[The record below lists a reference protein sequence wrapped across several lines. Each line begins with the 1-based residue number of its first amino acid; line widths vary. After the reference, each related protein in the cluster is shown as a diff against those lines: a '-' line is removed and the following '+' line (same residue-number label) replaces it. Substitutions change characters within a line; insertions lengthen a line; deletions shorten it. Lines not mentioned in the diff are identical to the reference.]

1 MFVDFAKVSVS
12 SGKGGD
18 GAVAFRREKFVPAG
32 GPAGGDG
39 GRGGTVSFVAD
50 ANLHTLLD
58 FQYKRKFKALDGEKG
73 AIKNMYGKAAPDLTI
88 AVPIGTVIR
97 ESQSG
102 IVLADLVEEGETFLA
117 VKGGRGGRGNT
128 HFATA
133 TRKAPHFAEPGEA
146 GQSLEVILELKLIAD
161 VGLAG
166 LPNAGKS
173 SLLACVSAARPK
185 IADYPFTTLSPN
197 LGVISFGPGDSFVMA
212 DIPGLIAGASE
223 GLGLGHEFLR
233 HIERNRL
240 LLHLV
245 DSGSEDPWA
254 DFRIVETELSAYG
267 IDVETKPRFV
277 VLNKIDLIDEERLAE
292 LIRQFQESTALPLFA
307 ISTATRSGVQELMN
321 ATREKL
327 AAMPV
332 NTRRET
338 VGMIPK
344 DDSPIFTIEIEKGD
358 VYVVQSPRLE
368 SILAVTHLDS
378 TQARI
383 RFLGIL
389 ENAGVIAK
397 LREMGIPEGGTVRVS
412 ETEFT
417 FHD

>member
-1 MFVDFAKVSVS
+1 MFVDYAKVSVS

-18 GAVAFRREKFVPAG
+18 GAVAFRKEKFIPAG

-39 GRGGTVSFVAD
+39 GRGGTVFFKAD
-50 ANLHTLLD
+50 PSLHTLLD

-73 AIKNMYGKAAPDLTI
+73 MIKNMYGKAALDLTI
-88 AVPIGTVIR
+88 SVPIGTVIR
-97 ESQSG
+97 EATSG
-102 IVLADLVEEGETFLA
+102 IVLADLIEEGETFMA

-146 GQSLEVILELKLIAD
+146 GKSLEIILELKLIAD

-212 DIPGLIAGASE
+212 DIPGLIAGASD

-233 HIERNRL
+233 HIERNTL

-245 DSGSEDPWA
+245 DSSSEDPWA
-254 DFRIVETELSAYG
+254 DFRIVETELAAYG
-267 IDVETKPRFV
+267 INVETKPRFV
-277 VLNKIDLIDEERLAE
+277 VLNKIDLIDEETLETLLA
-292 LIRQFQESTALPLFA
+292 QFRAETPLPLFA
-307 ISTATRSGVQELMN
+307 ISTATRTGVQELMN
-321 ATREKL
+321 AARAKL
-327 AAMPV
+327 ATLPV
-332 NTRRET
+332 SNRREPI
-338 VGMIPK
+338 GMLPK
-344 DDSPIFTIEIEKGD
+344 DDKPLFTISIEKGQ
-358 VYVVQSPRLE
+358 VYVVDSPRLE

-378 TQARI
+378 GQARV

-412 ETEFT
+412 DTEFT